1 MISASELKNLPLF
14 ADLGADELAYLAR
27 SVEDVRL
34 VPGEYAGHEGEERA
48 LFVIVEGRTELTK
61 VVHGVETVI
70 AVRLPGELAGE
81 VPMTFSTPLPA
92 SIRAVEPSRLLKLN
106 VSVFYTLAARAP
118 QVSATVAAA
127 ALERMQMLREAALR
141 PLQPAIRVL
150 GSPQDPRVHAVE
162 GFLHRNRILY
172 ELVAPASTSSA
183 EDPSM
188 RGAAIVETADGTRLV
203 APTSREL
210 ARMAGLSVAPRWQ
223 TYDVVIVGGGP
234 AGLAAAVNGAS
245 EGLRTVIVERFA
257 PGGQAG
263 TSTRI
268 ENYLGFPVGVSGDD
282 LASSAL
288 KQAKRLGAE
297 VVVTRDVV
305 RIDPTTLSVALDGGE
320 VLRAKSVIIATG
332 VEWRRLGSGSVD
344 RLMGSG
350 VYYGA
355 ARSDAAL
362 TQGQDVFLIGA
373 GNSAGQAALFFS
385 RHAHS
390 VTLVVRAESLT
401 SSMSQYLIDQLATRS
416 NIRVETRSEV
426 VGVHGEDH
434 LEAIDVVDRRTG
446 SIVRRETST
455 LFVLIGANAVT
466 EWLPQ
471 EIDRDEHGFIL
482 TGADALVSGRWTAPR
497 PPFALETSVE
507 GVFAVGD
514 IRAGSVKRVAAAV
527 GEGGMA
533 IAFVH
538 RHLAAASHA

>member
-1 MISASELKNLPLF
+1 MISTAELVKLPLF
-14 ADLGADELAYLAR
+14 ADLGPDELDYLAH

-34 VPGEYAGHEGEERA
+34 TPGEYAGHEGEERA

-70 AVRLPGELAGE
+70 AVRLPGEVAGE

-106 VSVFYTLAARAP
+106 VTVFYRVAAMAP
-118 QVSATVAAA
+118 QVSAAVATA
-127 ALERMQMLREAALR
+127 ALERMEMLREAALR
-141 PLQPAIRVL
+141 PLQPAIRVV
-150 GSPQDPRVHAVE
+150 GSRQDPGVHAVE
-162 GFLHRNRILY
+162 SFLHRNRILY
-172 ELVAPASTSSA
+172 ETV
-183 EDPSM
+183 DPSSNSATDDPT
-188 RGAAIVETADGTRLV
+188 AAAVVESSDGTRIV

-210 ARMAGLSVAPRWQ
+210 ARMAGLSVAPRVRS
-223 TYDVVIVGGGP
+223 YDLVIVGGGP

-245 EGLRTVIVERFA
+245 EGLSTVIVEKFA

-282 LASSAL
+282 LSSSAL

-297 VVVTRDVV
+297 VVVTREVARV
-305 RIDPTTLSVALDGGE
+305 DPATLGVALDGGD
-320 VLRAKSVIIATG
+320 VLRAKAVILATG
-332 VEWRRLGSGSVD
+332 VEWRRLGTTSVD
-344 RLMGSG
+344 RLIGSG

-362 TQGQDVFLIGA
+362 TQGHDVFLIGA

-385 RHAHS
+385 RHARS
-390 VTLVVRAESLT
+390 VTLIVRAESLA
-401 SSMSQYLIDQLATRS
+401 SSMSAYLIDQIAARS

-426 VGVHGEDH
+426 SAAYGDDQ
-434 LEAIDVVDRRTG
+434 LEAIDVTDRRTG
-446 SIVRRETST
+446 DVTRRPTAV
-455 LFVLIGANAVT
+455 LFVLIGADAAT
-466 EWLPQ
+466 HWLPP
-471 EIDRDEHGFIL
+471 EIARDEYGFVL
-482 TGADALVSGRWTAPR
+482 TGTDAQAAGAWTAPR
-497 PPFALETSVE
+497 PPFALETSVA

-514 IRAGSVKRVAAAV
+514 VRAGSVKRVAAAV

-533 IAFVH
+533 VAHIH
-538 RHLAAASHA
+538 RHLAAPINA

>member
-1 MISASELKNLPLF
+1 MISAAELAELPLF
-14 ADLGADELAYLAR
+14 AGLEPEVLAYLSR

-34 VPGEYAGHEGEERA
+34 VPGEYAGHEGEERS

-70 AVRLPGELAGE
+70 AVRMPGELAGE

-92 SIRAVEPSRLLKLN
+92 SIRAVESSRVLKLD
-106 VSVFYTLAARAP
+106 VTVFYTLAAMAP

-127 ALERMQMLREAALR
+127 ALERMEMLREAALR
-141 PLQPAIRVL
+141 PLQPAIRIL
-150 GSPQDPRVHAVE
+150 GSPQDPGVHAIE
-162 GFLHRNRILY
+162 SFLHRNRILF
-172 ELVAPASTSSA
+172 ESVAPALTTEESGLPTGASA
-183 EDPSM
+183 V
-188 RGAAIVETADGTRLV
+188 VEASDGTRLV

-210 ARMAGLSVAPRWQ
+210 ARLAGLSVAPEWQ
-223 TYDVVIVGGGP
+223 VYDVVVVGGGP
-234 AGLAAAVNGAS
+234 AGLAAAVNAAS

-257 PGGQAG
+257 PGGQAA

-305 RIDPTTLSVALDGGE
+305 RVDPTTLSVGLDGGT
-320 VLRAKSVIIATG
+320 VLRARSVIVATG
-332 VEWRRLGSGSVD
+332 VEWRLLGTSSVD

-385 RHAHS
+385 RHAKS
-390 VTLVVRAESLT
+390 VTLVVRAESLA
-401 SSMSQYLIDQLATRS
+401 SSMSQYLIDQIASRG

-426 VGVHGEDH
+426 VSAHGDEH
-434 LEAIDVVDRRTG
+434 LEAIDIVDHRTG
-446 SIVRRETST
+446 SATRHETTT
-455 LFVLIGANAVT
+455 LFVLIGADAAT
-466 EWLPQ
+466 DWLPR
-471 EIDRDEHGFIL
+471 EIERDDHGFIL
-482 TGADALVSGRWTAPR
+482 TGAEVQSTGRWSAER

-514 IRAGSVKRVAAAV
+514 VRAGSVKRVAAAV

-533 IAFVH
+533 IAYVH
-538 RHLAAASHA
+538 RHLAASTRE